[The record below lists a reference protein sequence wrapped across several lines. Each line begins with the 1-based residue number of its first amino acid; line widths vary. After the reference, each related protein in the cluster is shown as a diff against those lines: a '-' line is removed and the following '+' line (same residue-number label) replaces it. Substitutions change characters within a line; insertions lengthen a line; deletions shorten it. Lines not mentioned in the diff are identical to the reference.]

1 MPSAS
6 TTPATGKSKI
16 WHCHQGAYLYVI
28 FTRNMLYCF
37 PCAHAI
43 PETPEAISANLTISG
58 MNETTFTAD
67 KSVFE
72 GVIADITNSS
82 ASSVEATFLEMI
94 TSVTTRDA
102 ILDGK
107 TYPVRIGRSNQIR
120 ALINVVV
127 KPRDTPHEEFALSK
141 MNTAIAFREEI
152 NLGLQNQQTESTPSV
167 ISVSEIGRIAGK
179 LIYVIRKM
187 NHNTPCV

>member
-1 MPSAS
+1 
-6 TTPATGKSKI
+6 
-16 WHCHQGAYLYVI
+16 
-28 FTRNMLYCF
+28 
-37 PCAHAI
+37 
-43 PETPEAISANLTISG
+43 
-58 MNETTFTAD
+58 MNETTFAAQ
-67 KSVFE
+67 KSVIE

-102 ILDGK
+102 ILDRK

-127 KPRDTPHEEFALSK
+127 KPRDTPHEVFALSK
-141 MNTAIAFREEI
+141 MNTAIIFREEI

-167 ISVSEIGRIAGK
+167 ISVSEISRIAGK
-179 LIYVIRKM
+179 IIDVI
-187 NHNTPCV
+187 

>member
-1 MPSAS
+1 
-6 TTPATGKSKI
+6 
-16 WHCHQGAYLYVI
+16 
-28 FTRNMLYCF
+28 MLYCF

-43 PETPEAISANLTISG
+43 PETPEAISANLTVSG

-82 ASSVEATFLEMI
+82 ASSVETTFLEMI

-141 MNTAIAFREEI
+141 MNTAITFREEM
-152 NLGLQNQQTESTPSV
+152 NSALQNQQTESTPSV
-167 ISVSEIGRIAGK
+167 ISVGEISRIAGK
-179 LIYVIRKM
+179 LVYVVVKID
-187 NHNTPCV
+187 HIFYNTIIAKNK